1 MTATCNPLKK
11 GTAMKRLR
19 SITSVPA
26 CLLLLLMAAP
36 LNVLGQTQQ
45 RPIELA
51 DIMAWKGISATALS
65 ENGEWFGYRVGPIE
79 GDSEVVLRQTKGDKE
94 YKFSIGEVPAPPVL
108 FGPPDPSTLSVTGPA
123 VALSNDGKYAAFTV
137 YPSRSEAARLKKQRK
152 PIQNRV
158 GIVNLASGE
167 KIEVAKVRRFAFS
180 GEAGGWIAL
189 HKYGPEA
196 PSAAAPGGPPVSAAV
211 GAPPGSVSPGAT
223 REERPKGSDLILREL
238 ASAQEINIGNVA
250 DFAFDKKGRYLAW
263 TIDAQDKAG
272 NGVAIRDME
281 SGAIRSLDSDDKSVY
296 SRLSWTEEGNGLAA
310 LKGIEDKAYED
321 KLYSVL
327 GFKEFGPAGAQKTV
341 FNPAATDGFPAGMT
355 VSPNRTPSWTK
366 DLGALLF
373 GIHKPKKKE
382 RPEGERVDLR
392 TSDASSDEKVDLVLW
407 HWKDKRLQSMQQV
420 QENQDKNYSYLAIY
434 RPAEKK
440 FIRLADDLVRQVTP
454 AAEQKY
460 AIGRS
465 EDPYELMSHL
475 DGRSFADVSVIN
487 LQTGERKL
495 ALTKSRWT
503 MGSSPTGTHFVY
515 YDDGQYYAYDMTSG
529 KSVNITKSVSTSFI
543 DAENDVNVVKP
554 PTPFVGWSKDGKYVL
569 LSDNWDIWQVPVSG
583 GAAVNLTVNGRS
595 DQIRYR
601 RPAILDPEQRGF
613 DLSKPLYLDAYS
625 EWTKKD
631 GIGLIEPGKPGVKRL
646 MWEEASYG
654 GMIKAKKA
662 DVYLYTRQTYKDP
675 PDYYVTDATL
685 MNGKRLT
692 NLADG
697 QEKFLWSSGTIL
709 VNYTSEKGDK
719 LQGALHL
726 PANYEKGKAY
736 PTLVYF
742 YEKMSQTAYQYARP
756 SANGFNPSVY
766 TSNGYA
772 VFNPDI
778 TYKLNDPGMSAV
790 WCMVPAVKAAIA
802 TGVVDPKHIGIH
814 GHSWGGYQTAFI
826 ITQTDM
832 FAAAIAGAPLTDMIS
847 MYGLIY
853 KNSGVTNGQIFE
865 SSQGRFTSGP
875 WENWE
880 AYTRNSPVAFARNV
894 KTPLIIL
901 HNDKDGAVDFTQG
914 VEYYNTLRRLQKPVV
929 LLEYIGE
936 NHGLAKRA
944 NQKDYTVRMREFFDH
959 YLMGKPMPKWYE
971 DGVQRLDMDDHL
983 RARQQPVKSSAAPSA
998 QSSDAKERPK

>member
-1 MTATCNPLKK
+1 M
-11 GTAMKRLR
+11 RRHR
-19 SITSVPA
+19 SIITVPA
-26 CLLLLLMAAP
+26 CLLLLLMAVP
-36 LNVLGQTQQ
+36 LNAFGQTQQ

-51 DIMAWKGISATALS
+51 DIMAWKGINATALS
-65 ENGEWFGYRVGPIE
+65 ENGEWFGYRIGPSE
-79 GDSEVVLRQTKGDKE
+79 GDSEVVIRQTKGDKE
-94 YKFSIGEVPAPPVL
+94 YKFSIGEVPAPPIL
-108 FGPPDPSTLSVTGPA
+108 FGPPDPSTLSVAGPA
-123 VALSNDGKYAAFTV
+123 VAFSSVGKYAAFTM
-137 YPSRSEAARLKKQRK
+137 YPSRSEAAQLKKQRK
-152 PIQNRV
+152 PIQSKV

-196 PSAAAPGGPPVSAAV
+196 PSGAAPAGGSPAGGSPGGGPPAS
-211 GAPPGSVSPGAT
+211 GGPNAT

-250 DFAFDKKGRYLAW
+250 DFAFDKKGRYMAW
-263 TIDAQDKAG
+263 TIDAQDRAG

-281 SGAIRSLDSDDKSVY
+281 SGAIRPLDTDDKAVY
-296 SRLSWTEEGNGLAA
+296 SRLAWTEEGNGLAA

-327 GFKEFGPAGAQKTV
+327 GFKEFGPAGAQKTI
-341 FNPAATDGFPAGMT
+341 FNPSGFDGFPVGMT

-366 DLGALLF
+366 DLSALLF
-373 GIHKPKKKE
+373 GIYKPKKKE
-382 RPEGERVDLR
+382 RPQGERVDAQA
-392 TSDASSDEKVDLVLW
+392 SDASSDEKVDLVLW

-440 FIRLADDLVRQVTP
+440 FIRLADDQMRQVTP
-454 AAEQKY
+454 APEQKY

-475 DGRSFADVSVIN
+475 DGRSFADISVIN

-515 YDDGQYYAYDMTSG
+515 YNDGQYYAYDMTSG
-529 KSVNITKSVSTSFI
+529 QSVNLTKSVSTSFI

-569 LSDNWDIWQVPVSG
+569 LSDNWDIWQVPVGGG
-583 GAAVNLTVNGRS
+583 GAINLTVNGRS

-601 RPAILDPEQRGF
+601 RPAILDPDQRGF
-613 DLSKPLYLDAYS
+613 DLSKPLYLDVYS

-631 GIGLIEPGKPGVKRL
+631 GIGMIEPAKPGVKRL
-646 MWEEASYG
+646 TWEEASYG
-654 GMIKAKKA
+654 GVIKAKKA

-675 PDYYVTDATL
+675 PDYYATDATL
-685 MNGKRLT
+685 MNGKRIT
-692 NLADG
+692 NLAEG
-697 QEKFLWSSGTIL
+697 QDKFLWSSGTIL
-709 VNYTSEKGDK
+709 VNYTSAKGDK

-742 YEKMSQTAYQYARP
+742 YEKMSQTAYQYSRP

-802 TGVVDPKHIGIH
+802 TGVVDPKRIGIH

-880 AYTRNSPVAFARNV
+880 AYTRNSPVAFAQNV

-944 NQKDYTVRMREFFDH
+944 NQKDYTVRMKEFFDH
-959 YLMGKPMPKWYE
+959 YLMGKPMPRWYE
-971 DGVQRLDMDDHL
+971 EGVQRLDMDDHL
-983 RARQQPVKSSAAPSA
+983 RARQPAKPSA
-998 QSSDAKERPK
+998 TQSSPSSDAKERPR

>member
-1 MTATCNPLKK
+1 MN
-11 GTAMKRLR
+11 RHR
-19 SITSVPA
+19 SFTTLSL
-26 CLLLLLMAAP
+26 CLLLLLQGVVFNATA
-36 LNVLGQTQQ
+36 QTQQ

-51 DIMAWKGISATALS
+51 DIMAWKGINATALS
-65 ENGEWFGYRVGPIE
+65 ENGEWFGYRIGPAE
-79 GDSEVVLRQTKGDKE
+79 GDSEVVIRQTKTDKE
-94 YKFSIGEVPAPPVL
+94 YKFSIGEIPAPPA
-108 FGPPDPSTLSVTGPA
+108 GPGPDPSSMPVMGPA
-123 VALSNDGKYAAFTV
+123 VAFSSDGKYAAFTMH
-137 YPSRSEAARLKKQRK
+137 PSRSEVAQLKKQRK
-152 PIQNRV
+152 PVQNRV

-167 KIEVAKVRRFAFS
+167 KIEVAKVRRFVFS
-180 GEAGGWIAL
+180 GETGGWIAL

-196 PSAAAPGGPPVSAAV
+196 PPGATPAATPAGASPGGPGGTS
-211 GAPPGSVSPGAT
+211 

-238 ASAQEINIGNVA
+238 ASGQEINIGNVA

-263 TIDAQDKAG
+263 TIDAQDKSG
-272 NGVAIRDME
+272 NGVTLRDME
-281 SGAIRSLDSDDKSVY
+281 SSSIRSLDSDDKAVY
-296 SRLSWTEEGNGLAA
+296 SRIAWTEDGNGLAA
-310 LKGIEDKAYED
+310 LKGIDDKAYED
-321 KLYSVL
+321 KLYRVL
-327 GFKEFGPAGAQKTV
+327 GFKEFGPAGPQKTI
-341 FNPAATDGFPAGMT
+341 FNPTDTAGFPAGMT

-366 DLGALLF
+366 DLSGLLF
-373 GIHKPKKKE
+373 GIYKPKKKDK
-382 RPEGERVDLR
+382 PEGERVEGQ
-392 TSDASSDEKVDLVLW
+392 ASEASADDKVDLVLW

-420 QENQDKNYSYLAIY
+420 QEGQDKNYSYLAIY

-440 FIRLADDLVRQVTP
+440 FIRLADDLVRQVT
-454 AAEQKY
+454 AAPEQKY
-460 AIGRS
+460 ALGRS
-465 EDPYELMSHL
+465 EDPYELMSRL
-475 DGRSFADVSVIN
+475 DGRSFADISVIN
-487 LQTGERKL
+487 LQTGERKP
-495 ALTKSRWT
+495 ALTKARWA

-529 KSVNITKSVSTSFI
+529 QSANLTKSVPSSFI
-543 DAENDVNVVKP
+543 NTENDVNVVKP

-569 LSDNWDIWQVPVSG
+569 LSDNWDIWQVPVG
-583 GAAVNLTVNGRS
+583 GGPAVNLTINGRS
-595 DQIRYR
+595 EQIRYR

-613 DLSKPLYLDAYS
+613 DLAKPLYLDVYS

-631 GIGLIEPGKPGVKRL
+631 GIGMIEPGKPGVKRL
-646 MWEEASYG
+646 MWDEASYG
-654 GMIKAKKA
+654 GVIKAKKA
-662 DVYLYTRQTYKDP
+662 EVYLYTRQTYKDP
-675 PDYYVTDATL
+675 PDYFVTDATL
-685 MNGKRLT
+685 SNGKRLT
-692 NLADG
+692 NLATG

-709 VNYTSEKGDK
+709 VDYTSAKGDK

-726 PANYEKGKAY
+726 PANYEKGKTY

-756 SANGFNPSVY
+756 TANGFNPSVY

-802 TGVVDPKHIGIH
+802 TGVVDAKRIGIH
-814 GHSWGGYQTAFI
+814 GHSWGGYQTAFL

-832 FAAAIAGAPLTDMIS
+832 FAAAIAGAPLTNMIS

-880 AYTRNSPVAFARNV
+880 AYTRNSPVASARNV

-929 LLEYIGE
+929 LLEYVGE

-944 NQKDYTVRMREFFDH
+944 NQKDYTVRMKEFFDH
-959 YLMGKPMPKWYE
+959 FLMGKPMPKWYE
-971 DGVQRLDMDDHL
+971 EGVQRRDMDDHL
-983 RARQQPVKSSAAPSA
+983 RTRQQRAKPAATQYG
-998 QSSDAKERPK
+998 QSTDTKERQN

>member
-1 MTATCNPLKK
+1 MNRHRSFTTLPL
-11 GTAMKRLR
+11 
-19 SITSVPA
+19 
-26 CLLLLLMAAP
+26 CLLLLLQAVVFNATA
-36 LNVLGQTQQ
+36 QTQQ

-51 DIMAWKGISATALS
+51 DIMAWKGINATALS
-65 ENGEWFGYRVGPIE
+65 ENGEWFGYRIGPAE
-79 GDSEVVLRQTKGDKE
+79 GDSEVVIRQTKSDKE
-94 YKFSIGEVPAPPVL
+94 YKFSIGEIPQPPAG
-108 FGPPDPSTLSVTGPA
+108 FGPDPSSMPVMGPA
-123 VALSNDGKYAAFTV
+123 VAFSSDGKYAAFTV
-137 YPSRSEAARLKKQRK
+137 HPSRSEVAQLKKQRK
-152 PIQNRV
+152 PVHNRV

-167 KIEVAKVRRFAFS
+167 KTEVAKVRRFDFS
-180 GEAGGWIAL
+180 GESGGWIAL
-189 HKYGPEA
+189 HKYGPE
-196 PSAAAPGGPPVSAAV
+196 PPPGATPPGATPA
-211 GAPPGSVSPGAT
+211 GAPPVGAGGAS

-238 ASAQEINIGNVA
+238 ASGQEINIGNVA

-272 NGVAIRDME
+272 NGVTIRDME
-281 SGAIRSLDSDDKSVY
+281 SGSIRSLDSDDKAVY
-296 SRLSWTEEGNGLAA
+296 SRIAWTEEGNGLAA
-310 LKGIEDKAYED
+310 LKGIDDKAYED
-321 KLYSVL
+321 KLYRVL
-327 GFKEFGPAGAQKTV
+327 GFKEFGPAGPQKTI
-341 FNPAATDGFPAGMT
+341 FNPADTAGFPPGMT

-366 DLGALLF
+366 DLSGLLF
-373 GIHKPKKKE
+373 GIYKPKKKDK
-382 RPEGERVDLR
+382 PEGERGEGQ
-392 TSDASSDEKVDLVLW
+392 ASEASADDKVDLVLW

-420 QENQDKNYSYLAIY
+420 QEGQDKNYSYLAIY

-440 FIRLADDLVRQVTP
+440 FIRLADDLVRQVT
-454 AAEQKY
+454 AAPEQKY

-465 EDPYELMSHL
+465 EDPYELMSRL
-475 DGRSFADVSVIN
+475 DGRSFADISVIN

-495 ALTKSRWT
+495 ALTKARWT

-529 KSVNITKSVSTSFI
+529 QSTNLTKSVPSSFI
-543 DAENDVNVVKP
+543 NTENDVNVVKP

-569 LSDNWDIWQVPVSG
+569 LSDNWDIWQVPAGG

-595 DQIRYR
+595 EQIRYR

-613 DLSKPLYLDAYS
+613 DLAKPLYLDVYS

-631 GIGLIEPGKPGVKRL
+631 GIGMIEPGKPGVKRL
-646 MWEEASYG
+646 MWDEASYG
-654 GMIKAKKA
+654 GVIKAKKA
-662 DVYLYTRQTYKDP
+662 EVYLYTRQTYKDP
-675 PDYYVTDATL
+675 PDYYVTDASL
-685 MNGKRLT
+685 SNGKRLT
-692 NLADG
+692 NLASG

-709 VNYTSEKGDK
+709 VDYTSTKGDK

-726 PANYEKGKAY
+726 PANYEKGKTY

-756 SANGFNPSVY
+756 TANGFNPSVY

-802 TGVVDPKHIGIH
+802 TGVVDAKHIGIH
-814 GHSWGGYQTAFI
+814 GHSWGGYQTAFL

-832 FAAAIAGAPLTDMIS
+832 FAAAIAGAPLTNMIS

-880 AYTRNSPVAFARNV
+880 AYTRNSPVASARNV
-894 KTPLIIL
+894 KTPLVIL

-929 LLEYIGE
+929 LLEYVGE

-944 NQKDYTVRMREFFDH
+944 NQKDYTVRMKEFFDH
-959 YLMGKPMPKWYE
+959 FLMGKPMPKWYE
-971 DGVQRLDMDDHL
+971 EGVQRLDMVDHL
-983 RARQQPVKSSAAPSA
+983 RTRQERAKPAATQYG
-998 QSSDAKERPK
+998 QSTDTKERQN

>member
-1 MTATCNPLKK
+1 LIPIL
-11 GTAMKRLR
+11 
-19 SITSVPA
+19 PF
-26 CLLLLLMAAP
+26 CLLLLLPAAVF
-36 LNVLGQTQQ
+36 NVLGQTPQ

-65 ENGEWFGYRVGPIE
+65 DNGEWFGYRIGPAE
-79 GDSEVVLRQTKGDKE
+79 GDSEVIIRQTKGDKE
-94 YKFSIGEVPAPPVL
+94 YKFSIGEVPTPPIN
-108 FGPPDPSTLSVTGPA
+108 FGPTDPSTLPPSGPA
-123 VALSNDGKYAAFTV
+123 VAFSGDGKYAAFTM
-137 YPSRSEAARLKKQRK
+137 YPSRSEAAQLKKQRK
-152 PIQNRV
+152 PVQNRV
-158 GIVNLASGE
+158 GIVNLATGE
-167 KIEVAKVRRFAFS
+167 KIEVGKVRRFAWS
-180 GEAGGWIAL
+180 GEEGGWIAL

-196 PSAAAPGGPPVSAAV
+196 PAAAPGGPPAAAA
-211 GAPPGSVSPGAT
+211 GPGAT
-223 REERPKGSDLILREL
+223 RDERPKGSDLILREA
-238 ASAQEINIGNVA
+238 ASGTEINIGNVSE
-250 DFAFDKKGRYLAW
+250 FAFNKKGQYLAW

-281 SGAIRSLDSDDKSVY
+281 SGALRPLDTDSKAVY
-296 SRLSWTEEGNGLAA
+296 SRLAWNEDGNALAA
-310 LKGIEDKAYED
+310 LKGIDDRAYEE
-321 KLYSVL
+321 KLNSVL
-327 GFKEFGPAGAQKTV
+327 GFKEFGPSGAQKTV
-341 FNPAATDGFPAGMT
+341 FNPAETTSFPVNMT

-366 DLGALLF
+366 DLGGLLF
-373 GIHKPKKKE
+373 GIYRPKKKE
-382 RPEGERVDLR
+382 RADGDKSDGPAA
-392 TSDASSDEKVDLVLW
+392 DASADDKVDLVLW

-420 QENQDKNYSYLAIY
+420 QESQDKNYSYLAIY

-440 FIRLADDLVRQVTP
+440 FIQLGDDLVRQVTP
-454 AAEQKY
+454 APEQKY

-475 DGRSFADVSVIN
+475 DGRTFADISVIN
-487 LQTGERKL
+487 LQTGERKT
-495 ALTKSRWT
+495 ALTKARWA
-503 MGSSPTGTHFVY
+503 MGASPTGTHFVY

-529 KSVNITKSVSTSFI
+529 QSVNLTKSVPTSFI

-554 PTPFVGWSKDGKYVL
+554 PTPFVGWSKDGKHVL
-569 LSDNWDIWQVPVSG
+569 LSDNWDIWQVPVAG
-583 GAAVNLTVNGRS
+583 GPAVNLTVNGRS
-595 DQIRYR
+595 EQVRYR
-601 RPAILDPEQRGF
+601 RPQILDPEQRGY
-613 DLSKPLYLDAYS
+613 DLSKPLYLEVYS

-631 GIGLIEPGKPGVKRL
+631 GIGMIEPGKAGVKRL
-646 MWEEASYG
+646 TWDEAAYG
-654 GMIKAKKA
+654 GVIKAKKA

-675 PDYYVTDATL
+675 PDYYVTDATIAD
-685 MNGKRLT
+685 GKRLT
-692 NLADG
+692 NLAAG

-709 VNYTSEKGDK
+709 VDYTSAKGDK

-726 PANYEKGKAY
+726 PANYEKGKTY

-756 SANGFNPSVY
+756 TANGFNPSVY

-832 FAAAIAGAPLTDMIS
+832 FAAAIAGAPLTDLIS

-853 KNSGVTNGQIFE
+853 KNNGVTNGQIFE
-865 SSQGRFTSGP
+865 SSQGRFTTGP
-875 WENWE
+875 WDNWE
-880 AYTRNSPVAFARNV
+880 AYTRNSPVAAARNV

-929 LLEYIGE
+929 LLEYLGE

-944 NQKDYTVRMREFFDH
+944 NQKDYTVRMKEFFDH
-959 YLMGKPMPKWYE
+959 FLMGKPMPKWYE
-971 DGVQRLDMDDHL
+971 EGVQRLDMDDHL
-983 RARQQPVKSSAAPSA
+983 RTRNQPPKSQTAPAGQSAESKEKQQ
-998 QSSDAKERPK
+998 

>member
-1 MTATCNPLKK
+1 
-11 GTAMKRLR
+11 
-19 SITSVPA
+19 
-26 CLLLLLMAAP
+26 LLLLLAAVF
-36 LNVLGQTQQ
+36 NALGQTPQ

-65 ENGEWFGYRVGPIE
+65 DNGEWFGYRIGPAE
-79 GDSEVVLRQTKGDKE
+79 GDSEVVIRQTKGDKE
-94 YKFSIGEVPAPPVL
+94 YKFSIGEVPTPPIN
-108 FGPPDPSTLSVTGPA
+108 FGPVDPSTLPVSGPA
-123 VALSNDGKYAAFTV
+123 VAFSGDGKYAAFTM
-137 YPSRSEAARLKKQRK
+137 YPSRSEAAQLKKQRK

-158 GIVNLASGE
+158 GIVNLATGE
-167 KIEVAKVRRFAFS
+167 KIEIGKVRRFALS
-180 GEAGGWIAL
+180 GENGGWIAL

-196 PSAAAPGGPPVSAAV
+196 PGATAPGG
-211 GAPPGSVSPGAT
+211 APAGSTGPGAA
-223 REERPKGSDLILREL
+223 RDERPKGSDLILREL
-238 ASAQEINIGNVA
+238 ASGAEINIGNVA
-250 DFAFDKKGRYLAW
+250 DFAFNKKGQYLSW

-272 NGVAIRDME
+272 NGVAVRDME
-281 SGAIRSLDSDDKSVY
+281 SGAIRPLDTDSKAVY
-296 SRLSWTEEGNGLAA
+296 SRLAWNEDGNALAA
-310 LKGIEDKAYED
+310 LKGIDDKAYED

-327 GFKEFGPAGAQKTV
+327 GFKEFGPSGAQKTV
-341 FNPAATDGFPAGMT
+341 FNPAETTSFPLNMT

-366 DLGALLF
+366 DLGGLLF
-373 GIHKPKKKE
+373 GIYKPKKKE
-382 RPEGERVDLR
+382 KAEGDKGDGQPG
-392 TSDASSDEKVDLVLW
+392 DASADDKVDLVLW

-420 QENQDKNYSYLAIY
+420 QESQDKNYSYLAIY

-440 FIRLADDLVRQVTP
+440 FLRLADDLVRQVTP
-454 AAEQKY
+454 APEQKY

-475 DGRSFADVSVIN
+475 DGRTFADISVIN
-487 LQTGERKL
+487 LQTGERKT
-495 ALTKSRWT
+495 ALTKARWT

-529 KSVNITKSVSTSFI
+529 QAVNLTKSVPTSFV
-543 DAENDVNVVKP
+543 DTENDVNVVKP
-554 PTPFVGWSKDGKYVL
+554 PTPFVGWSKDGKSVL
-569 LSDNWDIWQVPVSG
+569 LSDNWDIWQVPVAG
-583 GAAVNLTVNGRS
+583 GPAVNLTVNGRS
-595 DQIRYR
+595 EQVRYR
-601 RPAILDPEQRGF
+601 RLQILDPEQRGF
-613 DLSKPLYLDAYS
+613 DLSKPLYLEVYS

-631 GIGLIEPGKPGVKRL
+631 GIGMIEPGKPGVKRL
-646 MWEEASYG
+646 TWDEAAYG
-654 GMIKAKKA
+654 GVIKAKKA
-662 DVYLYTRQTYKDP
+662 DVYLYTRQTYKEP
-675 PDYYVTDATL
+675 PDYYVTDATIAS
-685 MNGKRLT
+685 GKRLT
-692 NLADG
+692 NLAAG

-709 VNYTSEKGDK
+709 VDYTSAKGDK

-726 PANYEKGKAY
+726 PANYEKGKSY

-832 FAAAIAGAPLTDMIS
+832 FAAAIAGAPLTDLIS
-847 MYGLIY
+847 MYGIIY
-853 KNSGVTNGQIFE
+853 KNNGVTNGQIFE
-865 SSQGRFTSGP
+865 SSQGRFTTGP
-875 WENWE
+875 WDNWE
-880 AYTRNSPVAFARNV
+880 AYTRNSPVASARNV

-914 VEYYNTLRRLQKPVV
+914 IEYYNTLRRLQKPVV

-944 NQKDYTVRMREFFDH
+944 NQKDYTVRMKEFFDH
-959 YLMGKPMPKWYE
+959 FLMGKPMPQWYAE
-971 DGVQRLDMDDHL
+971 GVQRLDMDDHL
-983 RARQQPVKSSAAPSA
+983 RTRLQSAKPPATPAGQSA
-998 QSSDAKERPK
+998 ESKEKQ